1 MGELRI
7 SGILVATIFVMGT
20 FLVGLT
26 FDDVYAPKKPKEIV
40 VVGSKVKDVIRS
52 SFLSECTYTYDG
64 LDRRITVSAGKKP
77 WVKIE
82 DIPPEVTSV
91 SLQCEFGDGSLSK
104 PITVELDEDRKTR
117 IKVMAGPSPADS
129 FFDVF
134 FDVFTDVDSFFDL
147 LFATQEKTVQNMM
160 AIRELQASLDSFFDI
175 FISVD
180 ESSCEDGFV
189 AKYDSRSSGWS
200 CQPDETG
207 DGGGGTPGDPLVEIK
222 LIPQLTEPSECIESN
237 AGVIF
242 YLKRPDLGDPD
253 KVCTCI
259 DRDGDGVYAYAD
271 LLGDELCFPT

>member
-40 VVGSKVKDVIRS
+40 VVGSKVKDVVRS

-64 LDRRITVSAGKKP
+64 LDRRITVSAEGKHK
-77 WVKIE
+77 VKIE

-91 SLQCEFGDGSLSK
+91 KLQCEFGDGSLSE
-104 PITVELDEDRKTR
+104 PITVELDEDRKTK

-134 FDVFTDVDSFFDL
+134 FDVFADVDSFFDL
-147 LFATQEKTVQNMM
+147 IFATQEKTVQNMM
-160 AIRELQASLDSFFDI
+160 AIRELQASFDSFFDI

-180 ESSCEDGFV
+180 ESSCSDGKV
-189 AKYDSRSSGWS
+189 VKRDSTSTTGWS
-200 CQPDETG
+200 CQDDETG
-207 DGGGGTPGDPLVEIK
+207 DGGGGTPGDPLDEIK
-222 LIPQLTEPSECIESN
+222 LIPQSTPLTECNFENRGVMYYQDNSGIVGDDEVCVCSEFEDTETYVYFNILAE
-237 AGVIF
+237 GV
-242 YLKRPDLGDPD
+242 
-253 KVCTCI
+253 CST
-259 DRDGDGVYAYAD
+259 
-271 LLGDELCFPT
+271 